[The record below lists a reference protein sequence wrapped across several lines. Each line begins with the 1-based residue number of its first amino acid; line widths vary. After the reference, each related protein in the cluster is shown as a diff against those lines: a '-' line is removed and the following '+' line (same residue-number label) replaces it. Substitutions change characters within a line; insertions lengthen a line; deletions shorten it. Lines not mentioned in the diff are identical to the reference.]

1 MWPINYTNRILYF
14 CQAQPQ
20 LNSTQLNF
28 NSKAEVSFI
37 LKQIQPPTHPPDR
50 TSRKRRLKCQFQFQF
65 QLKQRLRLSLL
76 SNKFFYPP
84 RQSPSHLSRS
94 ELKGDLS
101 ESFHGLQEQQQIQE
115 LPKPQIHLDNFWRWL
130 IWTLSTFLR
139 ILKTIEYLE
148 SLMFWNF
155 YDL

>member
-1 MWPINYTNRILYF
+1 MEDNLWWN

-20 LNSTQLNF
+20 LNLTQLNF

-37 LKQIQPPTHPPDR
+37 LKQIQPPTHPTTHPPDR
-50 TSRKRRLKCQFQFQF
+50 TSRERRLKCQFQF

-84 RQSPSHLSRS
+84 TNPPRQSPSHPSRS

-115 LPKPQIHLDNFWRWL
+115 LPKPQIHLYNFWRWL
-130 IWTLSTFLR
+130 IWTLLTFLR

-148 SLMFWNF
+148 S
-155 YDL
+155 